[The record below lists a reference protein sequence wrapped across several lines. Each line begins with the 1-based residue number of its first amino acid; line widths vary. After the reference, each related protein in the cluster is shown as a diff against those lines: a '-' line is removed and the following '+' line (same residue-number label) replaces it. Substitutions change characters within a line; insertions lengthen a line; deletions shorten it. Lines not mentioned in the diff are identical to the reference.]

1 MKLWNGIKNSYFYC
15 LDYKDVPIPENA
27 IIYCDPPYKDT
38 TGYTTS
44 KNFNYEEFWGYM
56 RKLSKTHKVFISEE
70 QAPEDFE
77 CIWSKEVKRV
87 LDVNKANIQSK
98 TEKLFVYNPKFSI
111 EGESNVKD

>member
-1 MKLWNGIKNSYFYC
+1 
-15 LDYKDVPIPENA
+15 
-27 IIYCDPPYKDT
+27 
-38 TGYTTS
+38 
-44 KNFNYEEFWGYM
+44 M

-98 TEKLFVYNPKFSI
+98 TEKLFVYNPKFNI
-111 EGESNVKD
+111 KGESNVKD